1 MKTSVKKIRRDNN
14 SNNKTIIKISIT
26 CLIFF
31 GVVWVAFA
39 FVNYFKESWENLKHN
54 VVDIVSTEIGTEMQK
69 DEYGNVNA
77 LLLGYGWDNHDG
89 WYLTDSI
96 ILASRNPT
104 GETISLFSVPRDLRV
119 KYPYGGNGKINGV
132 FYQVFT
138 KNGRDLMEAWSG
150 IVKYFEN
157 ITNMK
162 IPYYAMIDFTS
173 FQGIVDAI
181 GGIDIEVPET
191 IHDVSYPWPNRSYIT
206 FHIDA
211 GFQHLDGA
219 TALKYARSRHSTS
232 DFSRSLRQQKILF
245 GIKDKIVGSGLNL
258 DTVEK
263 LYEQYQ
269 TYVKTNVTLQEMLWM
284 VKYVNSLNNINS
296 YGLTTN
302 CWYANHERMVPAC
315 FLYTPSRDAF
325 GGLSVILPDGAT
337 ANNISYYKHIQNF
350 IDFIISNPLFG
361 KEKARVWIK
370 NGIDSSLLAKKK
382 LKNVKIAGNLA
393 VKMKRYGF
401 SIGEI
406 ANADSTWDVS
416 YIRVNK
422 EGSWAWTIQA
432 IQKIFPIEVVYPYV
446 PPLTGNITTGANEE
460 WNMDFSELDQD
471 DITIVLWSDYI
482 VWTPIFSWISEKKF
496 SYEI

>member
-1 MKTSVKKIRRDNN
+1 MKKNVNKKSSWNTP
-14 SNNKTIIKISIT
+14 KTMIKIGIT
-26 CLIFF
+26 LWIILCI
-31 GVVWVAFA
+31 VWVAFA
-39 FVNYFKESWENLKHN
+39 FVNYFKESRDSFKHN

-77 LLLGYGWDNHDG
+77 LLLWYGWDNHDG
-89 WYLTDSI
+89 GYLTDSI
-96 ILASRNPT
+96 IIASRNPEW
-104 GETISLFSVPRDLRV
+104 ETISLFSIPRDLRV
-119 KYPYGGNGKINGV
+119 KYPYGWNGKINGA

-138 KNGRDLMEAWSG
+138 RNGRDLSEAWSG
-150 IVKYFEN
+150 ITKYFED

-181 GGIDIEVPET
+181 WWIDIEVPET
-191 IHDVSYPWPNRSYIT
+191 IHDSSYPGPNRSYIT

-211 GFQHLDGA
+211 WFQHLDGA

-269 TYVKTNVTLQEMLWM
+269 TYVKTNVNLQEMLWM

-296 YGLTTN
+296 YGFTTT
-302 CWYANHERMVPAC
+302 CGYANHERMVPAC
-315 FLYTPSRDAF
+315 FLYTPARDAF

-361 KEKARVWIK
+361 KEKAKVWIK
-370 NGIDSSLLAKKK
+370 NGIDSTLLAKKK
-382 LKNVKIAGNLA
+382 LKNVKIAWNLA
-393 VKMKRYGF
+393 VKMKRYWF
-401 SIGEI
+401 TIGEI
-406 ANADSTWDVS
+406 DNADTTWDVS
-416 YIRVNK
+416 YIRINK
-422 EGSWAWTIQA
+422 EGSWAWTIKA

-446 PPLTGNITTGANEE
+446 PPLTGNILTGLDEE
-460 WNMDFSELDQD
+460 HYEEIENQDQD
-471 DITIVLWSDYI
+471 DITIVLGADYVI
-482 VWTPIFSWISEKKF
+482 WTPIFSWIAEKKF
-496 SYEI
+496 SYEL